1 MLYQNIIETI
11 GSTPLVKINH
21 LDPES
26 AEIYVKLESFNPG
39 GSTKDRPA
47 LYMIQAAEKAGLIK
61 KGDTFIE
68 ATSGN
73 MGIALSMIGAALGYK
88 IVIVMPDTMS
98 EERRRIVKAYG
109 AELIL
114 TEGKLGMAGAVAKSE
129 ELAKAHDYFLIRQ
142 FENAANPEIHRI
154 TTAKEILADTEG
166 KVDIFIAAVGTGG
179 TITGTSEVL
188 RAHNPNVKIIA
199 VEPDASP
206 VLSGGKPGPH
216 KIQGIGAGFVP
227 LVLNTK
233 IYDEVVQVSND
244 DAIAASRALAQN
256 EGLLVGISAGANA
269 HVAAL
274 IAARPENKGK
284 TIVTILCDTGER
296 YLSSGLYDY
305 DEE

>member
-142 FENAANPEIHRI
+142 FENAANLLSHEE
-154 TTAKEILADTEG
+154 TTAVEILHDLSGE
-166 KVDIFIAAVGTGG
+166 VDAFVAGVGTGG
-179 TITGTSEVL
+179 TISGVGKVL
-188 RAHNPNVKIIA
+188 KAHHSNVLNVA
-199 VEPDASP
+199 VQPAKSP
-206 VLSGGKPGPH
+206 VLTGGTPAGH
-216 KIQGIGAGFVP
+216 GIQGIGANFIPG
-227 LVLNTK
+227 
-233 IYDEVVQVSND
+233 IYDKDVVDEVLD
-244 DAIAASRALAQN
+244 MDEETAYAAARELGKKA
-256 EGLLVGISAGANA
+256 GLLVGMSSGGNF
-269 HVAAL
+269 AAAKV
-274 IAARPENKGK
+274 IAKKLGKGK
-284 TIVTILCDTGER
+284 KVVTVLPDTGER
-296 YLSSGLYDY
+296 YLSTILFA
-305 DEE
+305 EE

>member
-61 KGDTFIE
+61 KGDTLIE

-142 FENAANPEIHRI
+142 FENAANLLSHEE
-154 TTAKEILADTEG
+154 TTAVEILHDLSGE
-166 KVDIFIAAVGTGG
+166 VDAFVAGVGTGG
-179 TITGTSEVL
+179 TISGVGKVL
-188 RAHNPNVKIIA
+188 KAHHSNVLNVA
-199 VEPDASP
+199 VQPAKSP
-206 VLSGGKPGPH
+206 VLTGGTPAGH
-216 KIQGIGAGFVP
+216 GIQGIGANFIPG
-227 LVLNTK
+227 
-233 IYDEVVQVSND
+233 IYDKDVVDEVLD
-244 DAIAASRALAQN
+244 MDEETAYAAARELGKKA
-256 EGLLVGISAGANA
+256 GLLVGMSSGGNF
-269 HVAAL
+269 AAAKV
-274 IAARPENKGK
+274 IAKKLGKGK
-284 TIVTILCDTGER
+284 KIVTVLPDTGER
-296 YLSSGLYDY
+296 YLSTILFA
-305 DEE
+305 EE

>member
-142 FENAANPEIHRI
+142 FENAANLLSHEE
-154 TTAKEILADTEG
+154 TTAVEILHDLSGE
-166 KVDIFIAAVGTGG
+166 VDAFVAGVGTGG
-179 TITGTSEVL
+179 TISGVGKVL
-188 RAHNPNVKIIA
+188 KAHHSNVLNVA
-199 VEPDASP
+199 VQPAKSP
-206 VLSGGKPGPH
+206 VLTGGTPAGH
-216 KIQGIGAGFVP
+216 GIQGIGANFIPG
-227 LVLNTK
+227 
-233 IYDEVVQVSND
+233 IYDKDIVDEVLD
-244 DAIAASRALAQN
+244 MDEETAYAAARELGKKA
-256 EGLLVGISAGANA
+256 GLLVGMSSGGNF
-269 HVAAL
+269 AAAKI
-274 IAARPENKGK
+274 IAKKLGKGK
-284 TIVTILCDTGER
+284 KVVTVLPDTGER
-296 YLSSGLYDY
+296 YLSTILFA
-305 DEE
+305 EE

>member
-26 AEIYVKLESFNPG
+26 AEIFVKLESFNPG

-61 KGDTFIE
+61 KGDTLIE

-142 FENAANPEIHRI
+142 FENAANLLSHEE
-154 TTAKEILADTEG
+154 TTAVEILHDLSGE
-166 KVDIFIAAVGTGG
+166 VDAFVAGVGTGG
-179 TITGTSEVL
+179 TISGVGKVL
-188 RAHNPNVKIIA
+188 KAHHSKVLNVA
-199 VEPDASP
+199 VQPAKSP
-206 VLSGGKPGPH
+206 VLTGGTPAGH
-216 KIQGIGAGFVP
+216 GIQGIGANFIPG
-227 LVLNTK
+227 
-233 IYDEVVQVSND
+233 IYDKDIVDEVLD
-244 DAIAASRALAQN
+244 MDEETAYAAARELGKKA
-256 EGLLVGISAGANA
+256 GLLVGMSSGGNF
-269 HVAAL
+269 AAAKV
-274 IAARPENKGK
+274 IAKKLGKGK
-284 TIVTILCDTGER
+284 KVVTVLPDTGER
-296 YLSSGLYDY
+296 YLSTVLFA
-305 DEE
+305 EE

>member
-142 FENAANPEIHRI
+142 FENAANLLSHEE
-154 TTAKEILADTEG
+154 TTAVEILHDLSGE
-166 KVDIFIAAVGTGG
+166 VDAFVAGVGTGG
-179 TITGTSEVL
+179 TISGVGKVL
-188 RAHNPNVKIIA
+188 KAHHSNVLNVA
-199 VEPDASP
+199 VQPAKSP
-206 VLSGGKPGPH
+206 VLTGGTPAGH
-216 KIQGIGAGFVP
+216 GIQGIGANFIPG
-227 LVLNTK
+227 
-233 IYDEVVQVSND
+233 IYDKDIVDEVLD
-244 DAIAASRALAQN
+244 MDEETAYAAARELGKKA
-256 EGLLVGISAGANA
+256 GLLVGMSSGGNF
-269 HVAAL
+269 AAAKV
-274 IAARPENKGK
+274 IAKKLGKGK
-284 TIVTILCDTGER
+284 KVVTVLPDTGER
-296 YLSSGLYDY
+296 YLSTILFA
-305 DEE
+305 EE

>member
-142 FENAANPEIHRI
+142 FENAANLLSHEE
-154 TTAKEILADTEG
+154 TTAVEILHDLSGE
-166 KVDIFIAAVGTGG
+166 VDAFVAGVGTGG
-179 TITGTSEVL
+179 TISGVGKVL
-188 RAHNPNVKIIA
+188 KAHHSNVLNVA
-199 VEPDASP
+199 VQPAKSP
-206 VLSGGKPGPH
+206 VLTGGTPAGH
-216 KIQGIGAGFVP
+216 GIQGIGANFIPG
-227 LVLNTK
+227 
-233 IYDEVVQVSND
+233 IYDKDVVDEVLD
-244 DAIAASRALAQN
+244 MDEETAYAAARELGKKA
-256 EGLLVGISAGANA
+256 GLLVGMSSGGNF
-269 HVAAL
+269 AAAKV
-274 IAARPENKGK
+274 IAKKLGKGK
-284 TIVTILCDTGER
+284 KVVTVLPDTSKK
-296 YLSSGLYDY
+296 YKTTVLFA
-305 DEE
+305 EE

>member
-26 AEIYVKLESFNPG
+26 AGIYVKLESFNPG

-47 LYMIQAAEKAGLIK
+47 LYMIQAAEKAGFIK
-61 KGDTFIE
+61 KGDTLIE

-142 FENAANPEIHRI
+142 FENAANLLSHEE
-154 TTAKEILADTEG
+154 TTAVEILHDLSGE
-166 KVDIFIAAVGTGG
+166 VDAFVAGVGTGG
-179 TITGTSEVL
+179 TISGVGKVL
-188 RAHNPNVKIIA
+188 KAHHSNVLNVA
-199 VEPDASP
+199 VQPAKSP
-206 VLSGGKPGPH
+206 VLTGGTPAGH
-216 KIQGIGAGFVP
+216 GIQGIGANFIPG
-227 LVLNTK
+227 
-233 IYDEVVQVSND
+233 IYDKDIVDEVLD
-244 DAIAASRALAQN
+244 MDEETAYAAARELGKKA
-256 EGLLVGISAGANA
+256 GLLVGMSSGGNF
-269 HVAAL
+269 AAAKV
-274 IAARPENKGK
+274 IAKKLGKGK
-284 TIVTILCDTGER
+284 KVVTVLPDTGER
-296 YLSSGLYDY
+296 YLSTILFA
-305 DEE
+305 EE

>member
-47 LYMIQAAEKAGLIK
+47 LYMIQAAEKAGFIK
-61 KGDTFIE
+61 KGDTLIE

-142 FENAANPEIHRI
+142 FENAANLLSHEE
-154 TTAKEILADTEG
+154 TTAVEILHDLSGE
-166 KVDIFIAAVGTGG
+166 VDAFVAGVGTGG
-179 TITGTSEVL
+179 TISGVGKVL
-188 RAHNPNVKIIA
+188 KAHHSNVLNVA
-199 VEPDASP
+199 VQPAKSP
-206 VLSGGKPGPH
+206 VLTGGTPAGH
-216 KIQGIGAGFVP
+216 GIQGIGANFIPG
-227 LVLNTK
+227 
-233 IYDEVVQVSND
+233 IYDKDIVDEVLD
-244 DAIAASRALAQN
+244 MDEETAYAAARELGKKA
-256 EGLLVGISAGANA
+256 GLLVGMSSGGNF
-269 HVAAL
+269 AAAKV
-274 IAARPENKGK
+274 IAKKLGKGK
-284 TIVTILCDTGER
+284 KVVTVLPDTGER
-296 YLSSGLYDY
+296 YLSTVLFA
-305 DEE
+305 EE

>member
-61 KGDTFIE
+61 KGDTLIE

-142 FENAANPEIHRI
+142 FENAANLLSHEE
-154 TTAKEILADTEG
+154 TTAVEILHDLSGE
-166 KVDIFIAAVGTGG
+166 VDAFVAGVGTGG
-179 TITGTSEVL
+179 TISGVGKVL
-188 RAHNPNVKIIA
+188 KAHHSNVLNVA
-199 VEPDASP
+199 VQPAKSP
-206 VLSGGKPGPH
+206 VLTGGTPAGH
-216 KIQGIGAGFVP
+216 GIQGIGANFIPG
-227 LVLNTK
+227 
-233 IYDEVVQVSND
+233 IYDKDIVDEVLD
-244 DAIAASRALAQN
+244 MDEETAYAAARELGKKA
-256 EGLLVGISAGANA
+256 GLLVGMSSGGNF
-269 HVAAL
+269 AAAKV
-274 IAARPENKGK
+274 IAKKLGKGK
-284 TIVTILCDTGER
+284 KVVTVLPDTGER
-296 YLSSGLYDY
+296 YLSTILFA
-305 DEE
+305 EE

>member
-47 LYMIQAAEKAGLIK
+47 LYMIQAAEKSGLIK

-142 FENAANPEIHRI
+142 FENAANLLSHEE
-154 TTAKEILADTEG
+154 TTAVEILHDLSGE
-166 KVDIFIAAVGTGG
+166 VDAFVAGVGTGG
-179 TITGTSEVL
+179 TISGVGKVL
-188 RAHNPNVKIIA
+188 KAHHSNVLNVA
-199 VEPDASP
+199 VQPAKSP
-206 VLSGGKPGPH
+206 VLTGGTPAGH
-216 KIQGIGAGFVP
+216 GIQGIGANFIPG
-227 LVLNTK
+227 
-233 IYDEVVQVSND
+233 IYDKDIVDEVLD
-244 DAIAASRALAQN
+244 MDEETAYAAARELGKKA
-256 EGLLVGISAGANA
+256 GLLVGMSSGGNF
-269 HVAAL
+269 AAAKV
-274 IAARPENKGK
+274 IAKKLGKGK
-284 TIVTILCDTGER
+284 KVVTVLPDTGER
-296 YLSSGLYDY
+296 YLSTILFA
-305 DEE
+305 EE

>member
-47 LYMIQAAEKAGLIK
+47 LYMIQAAEKAGFIK
-61 KGDTFIE
+61 KGDTLIE

-142 FENAANPEIHRI
+142 FENAANLLSHEE
-154 TTAKEILADTEG
+154 TTAVEILHDLSGE
-166 KVDIFIAAVGTGG
+166 VDAFVAGVGTGG
-179 TITGTSEVL
+179 TISGVGKVL
-188 RAHNPNVKIIA
+188 KAHHSNVLNVA
-199 VEPDASP
+199 VQPAKSP
-206 VLSGGKPGPH
+206 VLTGGTPAGH
-216 KIQGIGAGFVP
+216 GIQGIGANFIPG
-227 LVLNTK
+227 
-233 IYDEVVQVSND
+233 IYDKDVVDEVLD
-244 DAIAASRALAQN
+244 MDEETAYAAARELGKKA
-256 EGLLVGISAGANA
+256 GLLVGMSSGGNF
-269 HVAAL
+269 AAAKI
-274 IAARPENKGK
+274 IAKKLGKGK
-284 TIVTILCDTGER
+284 KVVTVLPDTGER
-296 YLSSGLYDY
+296 YLSTILFA
-305 DEE
+305 EE

>member
-26 AEIYVKLESFNPG
+26 AEIFVKLESFNPG

-61 KGDTFIE
+61 KGDTLIE

-142 FENAANPEIHRI
+142 FENAANLLSHEE
-154 TTAKEILADTEG
+154 TTAVEILHDLSGE
-166 KVDIFIAAVGTGG
+166 VDAFVAGVGTGG
-179 TITGTSEVL
+179 TISGVGKVL
-188 RAHNPNVKIIA
+188 KEHHSNVLNVA
-199 VEPDASP
+199 VQPAKSP
-206 VLSGGKPGPH
+206 VLTGGTPAGH
-216 KIQGIGAGFVP
+216 GIQGIGANFIPG
-227 LVLNTK
+227 
-233 IYDEVVQVSND
+233 IYDKDVVDEVLD
-244 DAIAASRALAQN
+244 MDEETAYAAARELGKKA
-256 EGLLVGISAGANA
+256 GLLVGMSSGGNF
-269 HVAAL
+269 AAAKV
-274 IAARPENKGK
+274 IAKKLGKGK
-284 TIVTILCDTGER
+284 KVVTVLPDTGER
-296 YLSSGLYDY
+296 YLSTILFA
-305 DEE
+305 EE

>member
-26 AEIYVKLESFNPG
+26 AEIFVKLESFNPG

-47 LYMIQAAEKAGLIK
+47 LYMIQSAEKAGLIK
-61 KGDTFIE
+61 KGDTLIE

-142 FENAANPEIHRI
+142 FENAANLLSHEE
-154 TTAKEILADTEG
+154 TTAVEILHDLSGE
-166 KVDIFIAAVGTGG
+166 VDAFVAGVGTGG
-179 TITGTSEVL
+179 TISGVGKVL
-188 RAHNPNVKIIA
+188 KAHHSNVLNVA
-199 VEPDASP
+199 VQPAKSP
-206 VLSGGKPGPH
+206 VLTGGTPAGH
-216 KIQGIGAGFVP
+216 GIQGIGANFIPG
-227 LVLNTK
+227 
-233 IYDEVVQVSND
+233 IYDKDIVDEVLD
-244 DAIAASRALAQN
+244 MDEETAYAAARELGKKA
-256 EGLLVGISAGANA
+256 GLLVGMSSGGNF
-269 HVAAL
+269 AAAKV
-274 IAARPENKGK
+274 IAKKLGKGK
-284 TIVTILCDTGER
+284 KVVTVLPDTGER
-296 YLSSGLYDY
+296 YLSTILFA
-305 DEE
+305 EE

>member
-26 AEIYVKLESFNPG
+26 AEIFVKLESFNPG

-47 LYMIQAAEKAGLIK
+47 LYMIQAAEKAGFIK
-61 KGDTFIE
+61 KGDTLIE

-142 FENAANPEIHRI
+142 FENAANLLSHEE
-154 TTAKEILADTEG
+154 TTAVEILHDLSGE
-166 KVDIFIAAVGTGG
+166 VDAFVAGVGTGG
-179 TITGTSEVL
+179 TISGVGKVL
-188 RAHNPNVKIIA
+188 KAHHSNVLNVA
-199 VEPDASP
+199 VQPAKSP
-206 VLSGGKPGPH
+206 VLTGGTPAGH
-216 KIQGIGAGFVP
+216 GIQGIGANFIPG
-227 LVLNTK
+227 
-233 IYDEVVQVSND
+233 IYDKDIVDEVLD
-244 DAIAASRALAQN
+244 MDEETAYAAARELGKKA
-256 EGLLVGISAGANA
+256 GLLVGMSSGGNF
-269 HVAAL
+269 AAAKV
-274 IAARPENKGK
+274 IAKKLGKGK
-284 TIVTILCDTGER
+284 KVVTVLPDTGER
-296 YLSSGLYDY
+296 YLLTILFA
-305 DEE
+305 EE

>member
-26 AEIYVKLESFNPG
+26 AEIFVKLESFNPG

-47 LYMIQAAEKAGLIK
+47 LYMIQAAEKAGFIK
-61 KGDTFIE
+61 KGDTLIE

-142 FENAANPEIHRI
+142 FENAANLLSHEE
-154 TTAKEILADTEG
+154 TTAVEILHDLSGE
-166 KVDIFIAAVGTGG
+166 VDAFVAGVGTGG
-179 TITGTSEVL
+179 TISGVGKVL
-188 RAHNPNVKIIA
+188 KAHHSNVLNVA
-199 VEPDASP
+199 VQPAKSP
-206 VLSGGKPGPH
+206 VLTGGTPAGH
-216 KIQGIGAGFVP
+216 GIQGIGANFIPG
-227 LVLNTK
+227 
-233 IYDEVVQVSND
+233 IYDKDVVDEVLD
-244 DAIAASRALAQN
+244 MDEETAYAAARELGKKA
-256 EGLLVGISAGANA
+256 GLLVGMSSGGNF
-269 HVAAL
+269 AAAKV
-274 IAARPENKGK
+274 IAKKLGKGK
-284 TIVTILCDTGER
+284 KVVTVLPDTGER
-296 YLSSGLYDY
+296 YLSTILFA
-305 DEE
+305 EE

>member
-142 FENAANPEIHRI
+142 FENAANLLSHEE
-154 TTAKEILADTEG
+154 TTAVEILHDLSGE
-166 KVDIFIAAVGTGG
+166 VDAFVAGVGTGG
-179 TITGTSEVL
+179 TISGVGKVL
-188 RAHNPNVKIIA
+188 KAHHSNVLNVA
-199 VEPDASP
+199 VQPAKSP
-206 VLSGGKPGPH
+206 VLTGGTPAGH
-216 KIQGIGAGFVP
+216 GIQGIGANFIPG
-227 LVLNTK
+227 
-233 IYDEVVQVSND
+233 IYDKDIVDEVLD
-244 DAIAASRALAQN
+244 MDEETAYAAARELGKKA
-256 EGLLVGISAGANA
+256 GLLVGMSSGGNF
-269 HVAAL
+269 AAAKV
-274 IAARPENKGK
+274 IAKKLGKGK
-284 TIVTILCDTGER
+284 KVVTVLPDTGER
-296 YLSSGLYDY
+296 YLSTVLFA
-305 DEE
+305 EE

>member
-26 AEIYVKLESFNPG
+26 AEIFVKLESFNPG

-47 LYMIQAAEKAGLIK
+47 LYMIQAAEKAGFIK
-61 KGDTFIE
+61 KGDTLIE

-142 FENAANPEIHRI
+142 FENAANLLSHEE
-154 TTAKEILADTEG
+154 TTAVEILHDLSGE
-166 KVDIFIAAVGTGG
+166 VDAFVAGVGTGG
-179 TITGTSEVL
+179 TISGVGKVL
-188 RAHNPNVKIIA
+188 KAHHSNVLNVA
-199 VEPDASP
+199 VQPAKSP
-206 VLSGGKPGPH
+206 VLTGGTPAGH
-216 KIQGIGAGFVP
+216 GIQGIGANFIPG
-227 LVLNTK
+227 
-233 IYDEVVQVSND
+233 IYDKDVVDEVLD
-244 DAIAASRALAQN
+244 MDEETAYAAARELGKKA
-256 EGLLVGISAGANA
+256 GLLVGMSSGGNF
-269 HVAAL
+269 AAAKI
-274 IAARPENKGK
+274 IAKKLGKGK
-284 TIVTILCDTGER
+284 KVVTVLPDTGER
-296 YLSSGLYDY
+296 YLSTVLFA
-305 DEE
+305 EE